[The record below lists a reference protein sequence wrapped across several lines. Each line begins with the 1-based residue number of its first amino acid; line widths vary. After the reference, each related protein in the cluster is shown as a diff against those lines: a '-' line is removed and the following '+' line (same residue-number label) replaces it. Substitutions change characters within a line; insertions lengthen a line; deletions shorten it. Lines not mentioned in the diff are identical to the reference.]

1 MKTYLAFYDGGLL
14 NKFNTMLKE
23 IKMKMHIK
31 LKARDGVQKFSLIRK
46 PQSN

>member
-1 MKTYLAFYDGGLL
+1 MKTYLAFYDRGLL

-31 LKARDGVQKFSLIRK
+31 VKARYRVQKIII
-46 PQSN
+46 N